1 MPSRTSIKMYHLVII
16 PIDPAVV
23 VRPHLISMLNGPFTV
38 PRSHEWDARTE
49 NQPNKDNVAAYIW
62 HKFGLYCTINGVQKF
77 MPLSDAVSCTVGG
90 I

>member
-1 MPSRTSIKMYHLVII
+1 M
-16 PIDPAVV
+16 

-90 I
+90 IYTEYIFCEKVSFVIIQFQSYF